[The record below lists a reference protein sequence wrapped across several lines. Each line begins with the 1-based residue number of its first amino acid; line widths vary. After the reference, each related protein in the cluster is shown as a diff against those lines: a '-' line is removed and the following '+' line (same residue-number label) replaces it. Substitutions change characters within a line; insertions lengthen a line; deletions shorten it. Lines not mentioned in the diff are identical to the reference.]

1 VDLLGRSGKMEME
14 YEDFEEYLDREDE
27 FGLSAQLVAQIVSDL
42 KGLSEEQFKALMKE
56 VKKARKQN

>member
-1 VDLLGRSGKMEME
+1 ME

-42 KGLSEEQFKALMKE
+42 KGLPEEQFKALITE
-56 VKKARKQN
+56 IKKVRKQR

>member
-1 VDLLGRSGKMEME
+1 VDLLGRSRKMEME

-56 VKKARKQN
+56 VKKARK